1 MNGRDSVFR
10 PTGRPLTLPTRPCR
24 CIINAHKDY
33 VNNTLVINVLHAS
46 AVGAGFIPVVP
57 ATDEIQSKY
66 YLCVNGLR
74 GAGIRSGT
82 GYPFATLYIL
92 YPVAATMMLVSG
104 ARILKKQ

>member
-46 AVGAGFIPVVP
+46 AVGAGFIPVLP
-57 ATDEIQSKY
+57 ATDKIQSKY
-66 YLCVNGLR
+66 HAAAR
-74 GAGIRSGT
+74 MGINPTPT
-82 GYPFATLYIL
+82 GRVLQA
-92 YPVAATMMLVSG
+92 S
-104 ARILKKQ
+104 